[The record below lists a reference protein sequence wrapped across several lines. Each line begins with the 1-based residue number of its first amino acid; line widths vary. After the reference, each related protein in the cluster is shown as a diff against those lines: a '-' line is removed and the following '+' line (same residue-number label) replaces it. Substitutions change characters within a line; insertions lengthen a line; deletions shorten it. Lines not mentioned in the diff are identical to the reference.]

1 MVNILSVVFPLY
13 IYPSS
18 CSTSAT
24 APACAWYPFFQ
35 SITANPS
42 VTFNII
48 VNPNS
53 GPGNL
58 YSYPNDDWKSV
69 LSYANSLNNTQLI
82 GYVDSNPTNIPVS
95 TYKPQIQT
103 YKNWANFTSKDIH
116 VDGIFVDDM
125 AYSASTKSYYT
136 TFANNIKSVWSSTPA
151 RPAPY
156 IMMNP
161 GVPIE
166 CSFYSNVDSI
176 VSFEEYYSNLPKA
189 PFLKAPYT
197 NCPRYKQA
205 IIIHDFNGTAL
216 DQQQICDDMG
226 QTYRVGNLFITSA
239 IQDDATQQNPYDEVP
254 PLLQQFAGSVTATNS
269 WILAHP
275 QWYADI

>member
-1 MVNILSVVFPLY
+1 MVNVLSVVFPLY
-13 IYPSS
+13 MYPSS
-18 CSTSAT
+18 CSASAIS
-24 APACAWYPFFQ
+24 PSCAWYPFFQ
-35 SITANPS
+35 SINSNPS

-53 GPGNL
+53 GPGDLN
-58 YSYPNDDWKSV
+58 SYPNDDWKSV
-69 LSYANSLNNTQLI
+69 LSYANSLNNTNLI
-82 GYVDSNPTNIPVS
+82 GYIDSNPTNIPVS
-95 TYKPQIQT
+95 VYKPQIQT
-103 YKNWANFTSKDIH
+103 YRNWANFSGKDIP

-125 AYSASTKSYYT
+125 AYSASSNSYYT
-136 TFANNIKSVWSSTPA
+136 TFANNIKSIWSSSSS

-161 GVPIE
+161 GQPIE

-176 VSFEEYYSNLPKA
+176 VSFEDYYSNLNMA
-189 PFLKAPYT
+189 AFIKAPYT

-205 IIIHDFNGTAL
+205 IIIHDFNNTAL

-226 QTYRVGNLFITSA
+226 QTFRVGNLFITSA
-239 IQDDATQQNPYDEVP
+239 IQDEATRQNPYDEVP
-254 PLLQQFAGSVTATNS
+254 PLLQQFSGSVKATNS
-269 WILAHP
+269 WILGHP